1 MPKNVTSRQNI
12 KIMLKN
18 DQLNIFVW
26 MQHGCLSNM
35 IFALDPSS
43 SVIKRLGQMMLVLER

>member
-43 SVIKRLGQMMLVLER
+43 SVIKGLGQMMLVLER